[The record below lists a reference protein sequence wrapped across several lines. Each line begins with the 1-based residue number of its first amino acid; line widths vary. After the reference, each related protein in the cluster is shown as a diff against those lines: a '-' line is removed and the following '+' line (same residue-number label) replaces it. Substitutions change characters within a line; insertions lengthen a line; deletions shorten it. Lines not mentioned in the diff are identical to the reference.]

1 MDHESYWLWC
11 IQQTLNP
18 PTVCIELSHG
28 FHTYTVDRILCMLGK
43 FVPWF
48 IGCSYMPSGE
58 PDKRSC
64 CSLPSWII
72 SWGPWSSWK
81 ATTSP
86 PLYSLFT
93 SWEDPKKTTFSPLI
107 MVQWKIAVFG
117 DLPLKVIVH
126 FQPQLMDPIFHP
138 WDASL
143 IKRPPKNSSLRTNCL
158 ATSAW
163 VLSIN
168 NLWVNYTA
176 SSSKFPFI

>member
-1 MDHESYWLWC
+1 MNPIDFDAFSKHWIHQLC
-11 IQQTLNP
+11 ALNCLMVS
-18 PTVCIELSHG
+18 TH
-28 FHTYTVDRILCMLGK
+28 TVDRILCMLGK

-93 SWEDPKKTTFSPLI
+93 SWEDPKETTFSPLI
-107 MVQWKIAVFG
+107 MVQWKIAIFG

-126 FQPQLMDPIFHP
+126 FQPQLMDLIFHP

-143 IKRPPKNSSLRTNCL
+143 IKRPPKDSSLRTNCL

-176 SSSKFPFI
+176 SSSKSPFI